1 MTLPGC
7 RPAPHRR
14 RGKGFTLLACFFTF
28 FLLCPANF
36 ASQRRP
42 AARRQTPPQQAQVLP
57 LDPLTPEEKE
67 RAARAASNNARIK
80 ELLGSGTQRV
90 VYVEFLALKPDD
102 ESRARERDGR
112 PIRIGRHAEVV
123 LYNPEND
130 QGARAVVEL
139 DRQDSVR
146 QVERLD
152 SDLVPLTF
160 EDIEAARDIALRNA
174 DVRSLLGADAD
185 RFRVLR
191 QAQTRRGDEQQ
202 IAVEGLRYRTTNP
215 SDPCYRQRCVAL
227 LFRRGRVYVRN
238 ANVLVNLNT
247 RTARVERRRR

>member
-1 MTLPGC
+1 MTFQGY
-7 RPAPHRR
+7 RPAPRR
-14 RGKGFTLLACFFTF
+14 RRRKGFALLACFFTF
-28 FLLCPANF
+28 FLLSPADI

-42 AARRQTPPQQAQVLP
+42 AAQRPAPRQPEVLP

-67 RAARAASNNARIK
+67 RAARVASSNARIK
-80 ELLGSGTQRV
+80 ELLGSGTPRV

-102 ESRARERDGR
+102 ESRAQERDRR

-130 QGARAVVEL
+130 RGARVIVEL

-160 EDIEAARDIALRNA
+160 EDLEVARDLALRSPE
-174 DVRSLLGADAD
+174 VRSFLGADAD

-191 QAQTRRGDEQQ
+191 QAQIRRGDEQQ

-215 SDPCYRQRCVAL
+215 NDPCYRQRCVAL
-227 LFRRGRVYVRN
+227 LFRRGRVYIGN
-238 ANVLVNLNT
+238 ANVLVNLST